1 MEIRLHRLEDL
12 IARCWES
19 AETATA
25 KAIEDK
31 YFDPPEECITFL
43 FACELRF
50 AVDEASRVQEF
61 ERAFVSDLRRQFPGL
76 PANAFDSA
84 RGLIARV
91 NLHSR
96 QHEGLRSASDLGVII
111 TRPTVHGHSGSL
123 QIRLLRDCSRGLIAQ
138 AKLNSRNGSGRLRWG
153 PLTDNQ
159 EGLLPAHLDYCA
171 LLLYRLEGHS
181 RNKLAPFRWQPC
193 RGFTVPEIKSW
204 LRSGA
209 VPKEVASG
217 DIIRGL
223 SGGKLG
229 TDCSALI
236 ERFIDP
242 SASRPN
248 AIEVRIFWPDGEG
261 PPERVTF
268 ARRVGQ
274 KTEQLVK
281 VYL

>member
-1 MEIRLHRLEDL
+1 MEIRLHRLENL
-12 IARCWES
+12 IATCWES

-43 FACELRF
+43 FCCELRF
-50 AVDEASRVQEF
+50 AVDEASRGREF
-61 ERAFVSDLRRQFPGL
+61 ERAFVSDLHRQFRSL

-96 QHEGLRSASDLGVII
+96 RHEGLLSAADLGVIV
-111 TRPTVHGHSGSL
+111 TKPTVHGHPGSP

-138 AKLNSRNGSGRLRWG
+138 AKLNSRNGGGRLKWG

-159 EGLLPAHLDYCA
+159 EELLPAHLDYCA
-171 LLLYRLEGHS
+171 LLLYRLEGQN
-181 RNKLAPFRWQPC
+181 RNKLAPFRWQSC

-204 LRSGA
+204 LRLGA

-229 TDCSALI
+229 TNSSALI

-242 SASRPN
+242 SSSRPS

-261 PPERVTF
+261 PPEHVTL
-268 ARRVGQ
+268 ARKVGQ

-281 VYL
+281 VNL